1 MSELSAFEKRESKS
15 ITFLFKRYYVGMVV
29 NQFSSFEVC
38 FGSSE
43 MKGLWRPLREGAYPE
58 SVAEAKENPVQL
70 WL

>member
-29 NQFSSFEVC
+29 NHFSSFEVS

-43 MKGLWRPLREGAYPE
+43 MKRL
-58 SVAEAKENPVQL
+58 
-70 WL
+70 